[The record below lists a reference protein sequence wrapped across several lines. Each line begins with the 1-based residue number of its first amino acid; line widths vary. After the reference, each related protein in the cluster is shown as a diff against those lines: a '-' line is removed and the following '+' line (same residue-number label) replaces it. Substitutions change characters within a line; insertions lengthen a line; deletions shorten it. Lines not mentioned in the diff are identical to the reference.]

1 MFNSTTSKKVLNH
14 LLLPQFV
21 ACGAQSSG
29 KSSVI
34 RRISGISLPE
44 ASGLC
49 TRITTIIQL
58 RRCETPVIKVSLIG
72 PNDEEIKTDTLTEL
86 ALVKD
91 IVAKYQEVYF
101 IC

>member
-1 MFNSTTSKKVLNH
+1 MKS
-14 LLLPQFV
+14 LLLDQ
-21 ACGAQSSG
+21 

-58 RRCETPVIKVSLIG
+58 RRSEKDATPVIKVSLIG
-72 PNDEEIKTDTLTEL
+72 PNDEEIKTDSLAEL
-86 ALVKD
+86 AMVKD
-91 IVAKYQEVYF
+91 CVAKYQE
-101 IC
+101 